1 MKRIIFVALSVMLL
15 AGCPSLPPQQ
25 PEPPTPVV
33 PVPPHEKPISPPD
46 KVPEPPKMRITDWEG
61 TMQPLVEQM
70 VKTDGLGSGKLLLID
85 TVKNNTNGVLQ
96 TTQATEALRQAVS
109 SKNVFELV
117 SQNQVQSAR
126 QSLGLSE
133 EDSLGLRSKA
143 IGLARYLNVDYVLYS
158 IVSGNS
164 DKRDIVMQL
173 MLVQTGEIL
182 WSGVDDVK

>member
-1 MKRIIFVALSVMLL
+1 MKRIFFVALSVVFL
-15 AGCPSLPPQQ
+15 AGCPSLPPEK

-33 PVPPHEKPISPPD
+33 PVTPSEKSTPPTE
-46 KVPEPPKMRITDWEG
+46 KVPEPPKMRTTDWEG
-61 TMQPLVEQM
+61 TVQPLIEQL
-70 VKTDGLGSGKLLLID
+70 VKAHGLENGKLLLVD
-85 TVKNNTNGVLQ
+85 TVKNNTNGALQ
-96 TTQATEALRQAVS
+96 IMQATEALRQAIS
-109 SKNVFELV
+109 SKHVFELV
-117 SQNQVQSAR
+117 PQNQVQNAR

-143 IGLARYLNVDYVLYS
+143 IGLARYLNADYVLYS

-182 WSGVDDVK
+182 WSGHGDIK

>member
-25 PEPPTPVV
+25 PEPPAPVI
-33 PVPPHEKPISPPD
+33 PVPPPEPISPPD

-61 TMQPLVEQM
+61 SVQPLVEQM
-70 VKTDGLGSGKLLLID
+70 VKTHGLGNGKLLLID

-96 TTQATEALRQAVS
+96 AMQATDALRQVIS

-126 QSLGLSE
+126 QSLGLTE

-143 IGLARYLNVDYVLYS
+143 IGLARYLNADYVLYS
-158 IVSGNS
+158 IVSGNT

-173 MLVQTGEIL
+173 MSVQTGEIL
-182 WSGVDDVK
+182 WSGFSDVK

>member
-1 MKRIIFVALSVMLL
+1 MRRILFVALSVIFL
-15 AGCPSLPPQQ
+15 AGCPSLPPEQ

-33 PVPPHEKPISPPD
+33 PVTPSEKPTPSE
-46 KVPEPPKMRITDWEG
+46 KVPELPKMLAIDWES
-61 TMQPLVEQM
+61 TVQPLVEQL
-70 VKTDGLGSGKLLLID
+70 VKAHGLENGKLLLVD
-85 TVKNNTNGVLQ
+85 TVKNNTNGALQ
-96 TTQATEALRQAVS
+96 TMQATDALRQAVS
-109 SKNVFELV
+109 SKQVFELV
-117 SQNQVQSAR
+117 PQNQVQSAR

-143 IGLARYLNVDYVLYS
+143 IGLARYLNADYVLYS

-182 WSGVDDVK
+182 WSGHGDVK

>member
-1 MKRIIFVALSVMLL
+1 MKRIVFVALSVMFL

-25 PEPPTPVV
+25 PEPPTPVI
-33 PVPPHEKPISPPD
+33 PVTPTEPTPPPE
-46 KVPEPPKMRITDWEG
+46 KVPELPKMREIDWEG
-61 TMQPLVEQM
+61 TVQPLVEQM
-70 VKTDGLGSGKLLLID
+70 VKANGLESGKLLLVD

-96 TTQATEALRQAVS
+96 TMQVTDVLRQAINN
-109 SKNVFELV
+109 KNVFALV
-117 SQNQVQSAR
+117 PQNQVQSAR

-143 IGLARYLNVDYVLYS
+143 IGLARYLNADYVLYS

-173 MLVQTGEIL
+173 MIVQTGEIL
-182 WSGVDDVK
+182 WSGHGDVK